1 MAGVKKIIP
10 GYNALCIQNNIM
22 YAAKGYTVYK
32 SANEGKSWE
41 LDGRVIDGKYS
52 LWANI
57 SRLLARLLR
66 IEVSG
71 LIILEDGSRVVTAKK
86 GIFVAKPNSK
96 EYKQTF
102 FITRGTK
109 PLNICTDQ
117 TNCLYFGEYVRN
129 GPYVQETREEVHV
142 YKSGDNGQTWEVCYT
157 FPKNTVRHIHGIF
170 YDKFTDKMWFTSGDK
185 GDECIIGNTDDGF
198 NTINIV
204 KQGKQ
209 KYRAVQLL
217 FFKDF
222 IVYGTD
228 TEHEKNY
235 IYRFDREGNKEYRL
249 QEIQGSVL
257 SASQIDE
264 YACISTTVEPSE
276 INDEPYA
283 HLWRSYNGLVWE
295 DIYEIKK
302 DLLSLK
308 YFQYGKIL
316 FPHNAMTKTQVVFTG
331 HALEKFDN
339 KTVIFD
345 ISP

>member
-1 MAGVKKIIP
+1 MAGVKNFIS
-10 GYNALCIQNNIM
+10 GYTVLSIHNNIM
-22 YAAKGYTVYK
+22 YAAKGYKVYK
-32 SANEGKSWE
+32 SNDEGKTWE
-41 LDGRVIDGKYS
+41 LDGKVRDRKYS
-52 LWANI
+52 FWANI

-71 LIILEDGSRVVTAKK
+71 LIVLEDGSRIVTAKK

-102 FITRGTK
+102 FVIRGAR
-109 PLNICTDQ
+109 PLNICIDRD
-117 TNCLYFGEYVRN
+117 NILYFGEYVRN
-129 GPYVQETREEVHV
+129 GPYVQEEREEVSI
-142 YKSGDNGQTWEVCYT
+142 YKSENNGLNWEVCYT

-170 YDKFTDKMWFTSGDK
+170 YDKFTDKMWFTTGDK
-185 GDECIIGNTDDGF
+185 GDECIIGNTDNGF
-198 NTINIV
+198 KTINIV

-209 KYRAVQLL
+209 KYRAVHLL

-235 IYRFDREGNKEYRL
+235 IYRFDRKDGREYRL

-257 SASQIDE
+257 SATQIGE

-276 INDEPYA
+276 VNDEPYA
-283 HLWRSYNGLVWE
+283 HLWRSYNGIEWE
-295 DIYEIKK
+295 DVYKIKK
-302 DLLSLK
+302 DFLSLK

-316 FPHNAMTKTQVVFTG
+316 FPDNAMTKTQVVFTG

-339 KTVIFD
+339 QTVIFD
-345 ISP
+345 I

>member
-1 MAGVKKIIP
+1 MGNIKKIIP
-10 GYNALCIQNNIM
+10 KYNVLNIQNAVI
-22 YAAKGYTVYK
+22 YAAKGYKIYK
-32 SANEGKSWE
+32 SLDEGESWE
-41 LDGRVIDGKYS
+41 LDGKVKDSKYAF
-52 LWANI
+52 WANI
-57 SRLLARLLR
+57 NRLLARLLR
-66 IEVSG
+66 IEVSD
-71 LIILEDGSRVVTAKK
+71 LIVLENGSRVVTARK

-102 FITRGTK
+102 FVTRGTR
-109 PLNICTDQ
+109 PLNICIDKD
-117 TNCLYFGEYVRN
+117 NSLYFGEYLRN
-129 GPYVQETREEVHV
+129 GPFVQEEREEVHI
-142 YKSGDNGQTWEVCYT
+142 YKSKNYGQNWEVCYT

-170 YDKFTDKMWFTSGDK
+170 YDKFTNKMWFATGDK
-185 GDECIIGNTDDGF
+185 GDECIIGNTEDGF

-235 IYRFDREGNKEYRL
+235 IYRFDREGNKEYSI

-257 SASQIDE
+257 AATQIGE

-283 HLWRSYNGLVWE
+283 HLWFSRNGIDWH
-295 DIYEIKK
+295 DIYKVKK
-302 DLLSLK
+302 DIFSLK

-316 FPHNAMTKTQVVFTG
+316 FPHNAMINKQIVFTG

-339 KTVIFD
+339 KTVIMELKL
-345 ISP
+345 